1 MLNPNRIPAVSV
13 VCIAIASCLEAL
25 AGGGPENVLLVVNP
39 RSEASVKIADHYAAL
54 RKIPAAGVLRLP
66 WDPKD
71 QTTDVKTFRQKILGP
86 ILEAIRTR
94 GLAPQLDYVV
104 YSSDFP
110 WAINLRA
117 DFPRDPPSKPKP
129 SPPKASKET
138 ETKPPQVT
146 KRKWPV
152 HLSPTGS
159 LNGLTYLW
167 RLVASGTPAYMGL
180 RNNQYMRRAIPE
192 QKDTPT
198 LAFKSTT
205 RFGPH
210 GEVVTSGG
218 QRYLLS
224 SVLGVTAGRGNT
236 VEEVLDYLSRSAA
249 ADGTHPPGTIYFLK
263 NGNVRSRVRDRAFP
277 TVVSRLE
284 ELGVSAQI
292 IQGVVPKDKPDVQG
306 AMLGTAKFDWK
317 ASGSTILPGA
327 ICEHLTS
334 YGGVMRKDASQTPLS
349 EFLRYG
355 AAGSCGTVVEPYAI
369 QEKFPMATIH
379 VHYARGCSLAEAF
392 YQSVYG
398 PYQLLI
404 VGDPLC
410 RPWANVPKVAV
421 EGVEPDATVSGRLTL
436 SPSATV
442 TGKAGIGHFELFV
455 DGKRVA
461 RCDPKK
467 HFELD
472 TTRLADGPHELR
484 IVAIEAGP
492 ISSQGR
498 LIVPVKVLNR
508 KGE

>member
-1 MLNPNRIPAVSV
+1 M
-13 VCIAIASCLEAL
+13 

-39 RSEASVKIADHYAAL
+39 RSQASVKIAKHYAAL
-54 RKIPAAGVLRLP
+54 RQIPAGNVLNVP
-66 WDPKD
+66 WDPKE
-71 QTTDVKTFRQKILGP
+71 QTTDVNKFRQKILGP
-86 ILEAIRTR
+86 VLEAIRTR

-110 WAINLRA
+110 WAIDLRA
-117 DFPRDPPSKPKP
+117 DLPRDPPSKPKA
-129 SPPKASKET
+129 SPPKASKDKPADSKSSK
-138 ETKPPQVT
+138 ETKKPPT
-146 KRKWPV
+146 AKRKWPV
-152 HLSPTGS
+152 QLSPTGS

-167 RLVASGTPAYMGL
+167 RLVASRTPAYMGL
-180 RNNQYMRRAIPE
+180 RNNQYMRRAAPE
-192 QKDTPT
+192 QKETPT

-205 RFGPH
+205 RFGSH
-210 GEVVTSGG
+210 GEVVSSGG

-224 SVLGVTAGRGNT
+224 TVLGVTAGRGNS
-236 VEEVLDYLSRSAA
+236 VEEVIEYLSRSAA
-249 ADGTHPPGTIYFLK
+249 ADGTHPSGTIYFLK

-284 ELGVSAQI
+284 ELGVAAQI

-334 YGGVMRKDASQTPLS
+334 YGGVMREGASQTPLS
-349 EFLRYG
+349 EFLRSG

-398 PYQLLI
+398 PFQLLI

-410 RPWANVPKVAV
+410 RPWANVPKVKV
-421 EGVEPDATVSGRLTL
+421 EGIKPGDTVSGRLTL
-436 SPSATV
+436 GPSATISG
-442 TGKAGIGHFELFV
+442 TAGIGHFELLV
-455 DGKRVA
+455 DGRRVA

-472 TTRLADGPHELR
+472 TTSLADGPHELR

-498 LIVPVKVLNR
+498 LIVPVRVLNEKSPLPLGGVR
-508 KGE
+508 GEVE

>member
-1 MLNPNRIPAVSV
+1 M
-13 VCIAIASCLEAL
+13 

-39 RSEASVKIADHYAAL
+39 RSEASVKIAEHYVAL
-54 RKIPAAGVLRLP
+54 RQIPAAGVLRLP
-66 WDPKD
+66 WDPKQ
-71 QTTDVKTFRQKILGP
+71 QTTDVKTFRRKILGP
-86 ILEAIRTR
+86 VLQAIRTR

-110 WAINLRA
+110 WAIDLRE
-117 DFPRDPPSKPKP
+117 DIRRLPTIPPEASEVNR
-129 SPPKASKET
+129 PP
-138 ETKPPQVT
+138 PVG

-167 RLVASGTPAYMGL
+167 RLVASRTPAYIGL
-180 RNNQYMRRAIPE
+180 KNNQYMRRAIPE
-192 QKDTPT
+192 QRDTPT
-198 LAFKSTT
+198 LAFKSTL

-210 GEVVTSGG
+210 GELVSSGG

-224 SVLGVTAGRGNT
+224 TVLGVTAGRGNS
-236 VEEVLDYLSRSAA
+236 VEEVLNYLSRSAA
-249 ADGTHPPGTIYFLK
+249 ADGTHPSGTIYFLK

-277 TVVSRLE
+277 VVVSRLE

-306 AMLGTAKFDWK
+306 LMLGTAKFDWK
-317 ASGSTILPGA
+317 STGSTIRPGA

-355 AAGSCGTVVEPYAI
+355 AAGSCGTVAEPYAI

-410 RPWANVPKVAV
+410 RPWANVPRVEV
-421 EGVEPDATVSGRLTL
+421 EGVEPGASVSGRLKL

-442 TGKAGIGHFELFV
+442 DGKAGIGYFELFV
-455 DGKRVA
+455 DGRLVA
-461 RCDPKK
+461 RRAPGKP
-467 HFELD
+467 FELD
-472 TTRLADGPHELR
+472 TTRLADGRHELR

-492 ISSQGR
+492 IRSQGR
-498 LIVPVKVLNR
+498 LIVPIKTSNHRRAMPLR
-508 KGE
+508 